1 MNVIPLL
8 GDTKEKMLEELRR
21 ERKTAKELAEVLN
34 IQVSAARRHLESL
47 SRLNIVQEEFVQ
59 EGIGRPKKYYVLTE
73 EGRELYPRQ
82 YEKFLCGLLGRIG
95 NSYGQ
100 IGEVVVKQ
108 IAQDMAMEMRSNGHS
123 PDGERAAA
131 VGETDRILRALNDF
145 GFDSSIENDG
155 SKIAVTSRNC
165 PFYKAAMHHQRI
177 VCHGLH
183 DEILKVAFDSKEVKL
198 EQSVTRGDRACKHV
212 IERKGIEV
220 VEPDGPRR
228 D

>member
-1 MNVIPLL
+1 MIPLL
-8 GDTKEKMLEELRR
+8 GETKEKILEELRR

-47 SRLNIVQEEFVQ
+47 SRLDIVQEEFVQ
-59 EGIGRPKKYYVLTE
+59 EGIGRPKKYYALTE

-82 YEKFLCGLLGRIG
+82 YEKFLCGLLGKIG

-100 IGEVVVKQ
+100 IGESVVKQ
-108 IAQDMAMEMRSNGHS
+108 IAQDMAMEMKSNGHS
-123 PDGERAAA
+123 PEGEKA
-131 VGETDRILRALNDF
+131 VGELDRVLRALNDF

-155 SKIAVTSRNC
+155 SKIAITSRNC

-183 DEILKVAFDSKEVKL
+183 DEILKAAFESKEIKL

-212 IERKGIEV
+212 IEMKGIGTV
-220 VEPDGPRR
+220 AAAAPQR